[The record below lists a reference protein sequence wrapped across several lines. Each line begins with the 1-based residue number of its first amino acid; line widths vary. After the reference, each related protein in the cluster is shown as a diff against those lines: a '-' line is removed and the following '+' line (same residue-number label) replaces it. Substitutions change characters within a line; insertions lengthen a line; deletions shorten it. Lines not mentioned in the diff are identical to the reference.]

1 MLVDKQ
7 RAPADLTRVNL
18 EDETEVRYWCAYLSI
33 GPEELRACVLA
44 VGPHVDDVKQR
55 LKAAARA
62 AFEKT
67 GED

>member
-1 MLVDKQ
+1 MLVDK
-7 RAPADLTRVNL
+7 APADLSRVNL
-18 EDETEVRYWCAYLSI
+18 DDALEVRYWCARLNV

-44 VGPHVDDVKQR
+44 VGPHVDDVQQR
-55 LKAAARA
+55 LKQAARV